1 MSQAAAMVCM
11 PLPMKNTAPQIQS
24 PRKAGW
30 RSGLQMDVDMAHYS
44 AGPPFPLAALFA
56 MSVMSLASSALRRTL
71 SQRWSSVLVSSAMQ
85 VQPALAGKS
94 ARPRPARS

>member
-1 MSQAAAMVCM
+1 MVSASTPAGNASRNMGRNTAVCTSAAKKEEPVSSTMSQAAAMVCM

-44 AGPPFPLAALFA
+44 A
-56 MSVMSLASSALRRTL
+56 ALRPGRL
-71 SQRWSSVLVSSAMQ
+71 S
-85 VQPALAGKS
+85 G
-94 ARPRPARS
+94 